1 MKLTLKNTFLFTAIA
16 SSVVLTACSD
26 KEQVKPAAAEQ
37 EKPAQVES
45 QKAVEQV
52 PAVQAAE
59 SAVTKYNGTIE
70 GEKFDTYHFKGE
82 KGQKVVINVTGQG
95 HAEAVLYGYDDFM
108 QNEPYTLPESGDY
121 EVRVVQPRTFAR
133 DGAKSTYELTI
144 EIK

>member
-1 MKLTLKNTFLFTAIA
+1 MKFNLKNAFVLTVIA
-16 SSVVLTACSD
+16 SSVALVACSD

-37 EKPAQVES
+37 EKPAQVET
-45 QKAVEQV
+45 QKAIEQA

-59 SAVTKYNGTIE
+59 SAVTKYSGTIE

-82 KGQKVVINVTGQG
+82 KGQKVLINVTGQG

-108 QNEPYTLPESGDY
+108 QNEAYTLPESGDY
-121 EVRVVQPRTFAR
+121 EIRVVQPRTFAR
-133 DGAKSTYELTI
+133 EGKKSTYELTI